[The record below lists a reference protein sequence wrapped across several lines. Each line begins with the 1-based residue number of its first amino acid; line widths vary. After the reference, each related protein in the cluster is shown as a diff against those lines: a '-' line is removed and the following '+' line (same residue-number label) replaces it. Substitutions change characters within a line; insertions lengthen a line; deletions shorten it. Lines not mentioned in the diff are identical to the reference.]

1 MQEAKEKLERME
13 YVCKKAERNVDVER
27 RTLEEERL
35 LIQSSLRKNVS
46 NMHRDM
52 HKMTDLRQDKNK
64 LAFSVRAVAKRL
76 NFEKEVAPGHRLS
89 SVRFPVFDTFFP
101 TFCIGVAEQSA

>member
-1 MQEAKEKLERME
+1 MNVQEAKDKLERME

-46 NMHRDM
+46 KMHRDM
-52 HKMTDLRQDKNK
+52 QKMTDLRQDDKNK

-76 NFEKEVAPGHRLS
+76 NFEKEVATR
-89 SVRFPVFDTFFP
+89 RPVVVCAFS
-101 TFCIGVAEQSA
+101 CI

>member
-1 MQEAKEKLERME
+1 MNVQEAKDKLERME

-46 NMHRDM
+46 KMHRDM
-52 HKMTDLRQDKNK
+52 QKMTDLRQDKNK
-64 LAFSVRAVAKRL
+64 
-76 NFEKEVAPGHRLS
+76 
-89 SVRFPVFDTFFP
+89 
-101 TFCIGVAEQSA
+101 